1 MLSFELYLLFT
12 CHKIFNF
19 LLKPFKNAEAS
30 LSLWAIGKLA
40 VEWIWPTCCS
50 LQLCIKVSSQF
61 ISLPWFLSGCNKNL
75 EQGTKGFKTADKLQL
90 SSAQADRSFIRQT
103 FPRRGSRPTP
113 KESSPDSSWLLP
125 LYSSVF
131 SFWLCPVQKRAYT
144 HHQSMKRN
152 ANEQTLRANWQLQL
166 I

>member
-1 MLSFELYLLFT
+1 MKLCSWMLSFELYIIFT

-19 LLKPFKNAEAS
+19 FFLKPFKNAKTS

-40 VEWIWPTCCS
+40 MEWIWPTCCS

-90 SSAQADRSFIRQT
+90 SSAQADSSFIRQT
-103 FPRRGSRPTP
+103 FPRRGSRPTA
-113 KESSPDSSWLLP
+113 KESSSWFFLASPFVYFHFLLVVP
-125 LYSSVF
+125 CAKEGLYPP
-131 SFWLCPVQKRAYT
+131 PV
-144 HHQSMKRN
+144 
-152 ANEQTLRANWQLQL
+152 NERECK
-166 I
+166 